1 MKTKPVFMKKVYI
14 NVCLV
19 IPVELAYYFF
29 SIAGLSC
36 IILLVVFIIK

>member
-14 NVCLV
+14 IVCLV
-19 IPVELAYYFF
+19 IELAYYFF